1 MEILYKQVAKA
12 RRRLILG
19 RYFAAL
25 AWCWFAALLVA
36 AIAIGVAKIWPLE
49 IDSWLWAGSWI
60 GGALAV
66 GAIEAGIWTW
76 LRRADPLTA
85 AIEIDHRFGLKE
97 RVSSAL
103 ALPENERETEIGQAL
118 VNDAVRRVERIDV
131 GSRFSIPLGRR
142 NLLPILPAVVAFGLT
157 FIADKGPEV
166 EATAAATKQ
175 PTPLQ
180 IQQSAEVLRKNLEQK
195 KKEAAEQG
203 LKDAGDLFKKIEE
216 AARELSKKDGVDRK
230 QALVKLNDLAKE
242 LENRRENLGGNDK
255 LKQQLSQ
262 MKDMKNGPAEKLADA
277 LKNANFDKAMK
288 ELDKLKEQMKDDKLD
303 PEKQKQ
309 LGEQLD
315 AMRQNLERMVEKH
328 EQAKKELE
336 RQMQQMAAAGKN
348 EEAKKLQQQLN
359 KLQQQGSQMNRLK
372 QLAGQC
378 KQCGQALKN
387 GDAAAAKAALDQLA
401 DQVGDMKKQS
411 DELKMLDQMLDQI
424 GQCKGDCAGGD
435 KARDDFGQGNSE
447 FKEAGDDRLQGWT
460 NGRGRARA
468 EGRRPESKTDTKFY
482 DSNVK
487 QKMNRGAA
495 VAVGDAEGP
504 NMKGEVQQS
513 IKAEI
518 EAARH
523 ESADPLTGQRLP
535 RSQREHAKEYFD
547 SLREGK

>member
-1 MEILYKQVAKA
+1 
-12 RRRLILG
+12 G

-25 AWCWFAALLVA
+25 AWCWFAALVVA

-49 IDSWLWAGSWI
+49 IDAWLWAGSWI
-60 GGALAV
+60 GGSLAV
-66 GAIEAGIWTW
+66 GAIAAAIWTW
-76 LRRADPLTA
+76 LRRDDPLTA

-103 ALPENERETEIGQAL
+103 ALPETERETEVGQAL
-118 VNDAVRRVERIDV
+118 VNDAIRRVERLDV
-131 GSRFSIPLGRR
+131 GSRFTIPLGRR
-142 NLLPILPAVVAFGLT
+142 NLLPFLPALVAFGLM
-157 FIADKGPEV
+157 FIADKGREV

-175 PTPLQ
+175 PTSIQ
-180 IQQSAEVLRKNLEQK
+180 IQQSAEVLRKKIEQK

-216 AARELSKKDGVDRK
+216 TARELAKKEGVDRK
-230 QALVKLNDLAKE
+230 QALVKLNDLAKD
-242 LENRRENLGGNDK
+242 LESRREKLGGDDK
-255 LKQQLSQ
+255 LKQQFNQ
-262 MKDMKNGPAEKLADA
+262 MKDMKNGPADKLADA
-277 LKNANFDKAMK
+277 LKNGNFDKAMK
-288 ELDKLKEQMKDDKLD
+288 ELDKLKEQLKDDKLD

-309 LGEQLD
+309 LAEQLGQ
-315 AMRQNLERMVEKH
+315 MQQSLEKMAEKH

-336 RQMQQMAAAGKN
+336 RQMQQMAAAGKQDQ
-348 EEAKKLQQQLN
+348 AKKLQQQLN

-378 KQCGQALKN
+378 KQCAQSLKN
-387 GDAAAAKAALDQLA
+387 GDAAGAQQALDQLA

-424 GQCKGDCAGGD
+424 GQCKGDCAGKDG
-435 KARDDFGQGNSE
+435 KFGNQLGENDDF
-447 FKEAGDDRLQGWT
+447 KMGDGDQLTGLAP
-460 NGRGRARA
+460 GGGRARA
-468 EGRRPESKTDTKFY
+468 EGHRPESKTDTKFY

-495 VAVGDAEGP
+495 VAVGEAEGP
-504 NMKGEVQQS
+504 NTKGEVQQA
-513 IKAEI
+513 ITAEV

-523 ESADPLTGQRLP
+523 DSADPLTGQRLP

>member
-1 MEILYKQVAKA
+1 METLHKQVAKA

-25 AWCWFAALLVA
+25 AGCWFAALLVA
-36 AIAIGVAKIWPLE
+36 TVAIGVAKIWPLE
-49 IDSWLWAGSWI
+49 IDTWLWAGSWI
-60 GGALAV
+60 GGSLAA
-66 GAIEAGIWTW
+66 GAIAAAISTW
-76 LRRADPLTA
+76 IRRADALAA
-85 AIEIDHRFGLKE
+85 AIELDHRFGLKE

-103 ALPENERETEIGQAL
+103 SLPESERETEIGQAL

-131 GSRFSIPLGRR
+131 GSRFAIPLGRR
-142 NLLPILPAVVAFGLT
+142 NLLPILPALLAFGLM

-166 EATAAATKQ
+166 EATAAATRQ

-180 IQQSAEVLRKNLEQK
+180 IQQSAEVLRKKLEQK

-216 AARELSKKDGVDRK
+216 SARELAKKDGVDRK
-230 QALVKLNDLAKE
+230 QALVKLNDLSKE
-242 LENRRENLGGNDK
+242 LENRREKLGGDDK

-277 LKNANFDKAMK
+277 LKNGNFDKAMK
-288 ELDKLKEQMKDDKLD
+288 ELDKLKEQLKDDKLD

-315 AMRQNLERMVEKH
+315 AMRQNLEKMVEKH
-328 EQAKKELE
+328 EQVKKELE
-336 RQMQQMAAAGKN
+336 RQMQQMAAAGKTD
-348 EEAKKLQQQLN
+348 EAKKLQQQLN

-378 KQCGQALKN
+378 KQCAESLKN
-387 GDAAAAKAALDQLA
+387 GNASGAKEALDQLA
-401 DQVGDMKKQS
+401 GQVGDMKKQS

-424 GQCKGDCAGGD
+424 GQCKGDCAGEG
-435 KARDDFGQGNSE
+435 KFGNNPGENDDF
-447 FKEAGDDRLQGWT
+447 KMGDGDRLTGLAPGG
-460 NGRGRARA
+460 NKARA
-468 EGRRPESKTDTKFY
+468 EGRRPESKTGTKFY

-487 QKMNRGAA
+487 QKMNKGAA

-504 NMKGEVQQS
+504 NMKGEVQQA
-513 IKAEI
+513 IKAEV

-523 ESADPLTGQRLP
+523 DSADPLTGQRLP